1 MNAKLNLSSE
11 FASLVKEL
19 QSKPDN
25 PSLKQEVV
33 RRLPE
38 MMDLAK
44 NNPMDLYRLAKIYS
58 PTSPQY
64 KQMMRQ
70 AAASGCTNAM
80 LAMCHLLLKSPSEA
94 NLRTTA
100 HYLQMIGRSDDS
112 YIINQSRSLLT
123 EYPELEEEMRGPVKA
138 RVYNS
143 NVCFFSSA
151 QQKNAVSEIFLDA
164 CYSQENPDR
173 KLRY

>member
-44 NNPMDLYRLAKIYS
+44 SNPMDLYRLAKIYS

-70 AAASGCTNAM
+70 SAASGCTNAM
-80 LAMCHLLLKSPSEA
+80 LAMCHLLLKTPSEA

-100 HYLQMIGRSDDS
+100 HYLQMIVRSDDS
-112 YIINQSRSLLT
+112 YIINQSRRLLI
-123 EYPELEEEMRGPVKA
+123 EHPELEQEMRSPVKT

-151 QQKNAVSEIFLDA
+151 QQKINESQVLLEA
-164 CYSQENPDR
+164 CYSNQC
-173 KLRY
+173 